1 MSTTQNERLI
11 NALMRADRYQA
22 EQTAIQLRTKQ
33 DTGFHKGDVTTNGP
47 ATVYTQPGHAT
58 PKRKWGWI

>member
-1 MSTTQNERLI
+1 MSTSQNERLI
-11 NALMRADRYQA
+11 NALMRADRYQ
-22 EQTAIQLRTKQ
+22 AIQLRTKQ